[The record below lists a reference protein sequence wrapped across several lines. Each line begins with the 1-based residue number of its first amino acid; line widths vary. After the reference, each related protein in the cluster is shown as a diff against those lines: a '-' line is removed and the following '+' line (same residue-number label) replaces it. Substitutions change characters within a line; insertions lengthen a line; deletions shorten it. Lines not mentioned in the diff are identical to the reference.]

1 LGCSALTLFIDV
13 QQKALFWMLCGW
25 EQDFTGYVIDYGTWP
40 DQKRTFFML
49 RDIRRTLAL
58 QKPDAGLEGAI
69 YNGLEKL
76 CDERLGRVYRREDGL
91 DMRIDR
97 CLIDANWGQSTD
109 VVYQFCRQSK
119 YSGLLLPSH
128 GKYVGASSI
137 QFSEYKR
144 KKGDRLGL
152 HWRIPGVVGKRSM
165 RYVLIDTNYW
175 KSFMQARLSV
185 AMGDPGALSLFGR
198 EGATHVLLADHL
210 VSEYCVLTEARGRI
224 IGEWKLKLTRPDN
237 HWLDCLVGCGVAASM
252 LGIRLFGT
260 ETAEHGQQK
269 KRLKL
274 SDLAR

>member
-1 LGCSALTLFIDV
+1 LTLFIDV

-49 RDIRRTLAL
+49 RDIRRTLAH

-76 CDERLGRVYRREDGL
+76 CDERLGRVYKREDGL

-119 YSGLLLPSH
+119 FSTLLLPSH

-198 EGATHVLLADHL
+198 EGATHILLADHL
-210 VSEYCVLTEARGRI
+210 VSEYCIQTEARGRI

-252 LGIRLFGT
+252 QGIRLFGT
-260 ETAEHGQQK
+260 ETAEHGEHK